1 MLMRQALCNGQRCKL
16 KISTRNMSVFGKF
29 MRGLMLARMRR
40 IERAVERAA
49 QVQYSTLKM
58 LLEQGRNTDFGRR
71 YGLHGVHSAEQ
82 FSQRVERFD
91 YDSFEGYVERM
102 RRGERDVSCEG
113 RVRMFA
119 RSSGTSARSKY
130 IPVTERA
137 LQMNHLR
144 GMADA
149 VALYLASNP
158 SSHLFEGRTLTLC
171 GSCRREQDALVGDL
185 SALLIS
191 RAGRCGEIVR
201 APGRGVALMED
212 FDAKC
217 EAICRE
223 CARERITALAG
234 VPSWNMA
241 LLRRVLEYT
250 GRRSVLDVWPD
261 LELFMHGGVSF
272 RPYREAF
279 TDVMGGEINY
289 LDSYNASEGFI
300 AIAEQCGNE
309 DMLLMPDYGCYYEFA
324 HGGEVVPLEGVR
336 RGVEYAVLMTSVNGL
351 WRYELGDVVRFTSL
365 NPYKIRIVG
374 RTKQYI
380 NAFGEELMIGN
391 AEEALLRTCFVTGA
405 VVEEYT
411 ISPVFLPDASGYHRW
426 VVEFVYEPDR
436 MEDFAEELDKAL
448 RELNS
453 DYDAK
458 RRSVMRRVVV
468 RRVPHGTFHRWQA
481 LAGRRKVPRLR
492 GDSKLSDEVLSC
504 ARERV
509 EV

>member
-1 MLMRQALCNGQRCKL
+1 
-16 KISTRNMSVFGKF
+16 MSVFGKF
-29 MRGLMLARMRR
+29 MRGLMLARLRR
-40 IERAVERAA
+40 IERAVDNAVEM
-49 QVQYSTLKM
+49 QYTTLEM

-71 YGLHGVHSAEQ
+71 YGLQSVHNAEQ
-82 FSQRVERFD
+82 FAQRVERFD

-144 GMADA
+144 GMADV
-149 VALYLASNP
+149 VALYLVCNP
-158 SSHLFEGRTLTLC
+158 SSHLFEGRTLTLG
-171 GSCRREQDALVGDL
+171 GSCREERGALVGDL
-185 SALLIS
+185 SALLIA
-191 RAGRCGEIVR
+191 RAGRWGEMLR
-201 APGRGVALMED
+201 APSRRAALMEN

-223 CARERITALAG
+223 CARERITAIAG

-241 LLRRVLEYT
+241 LLRRVLENT
-250 GRRSVLDVWPD
+250 GQRSVLDVWPD

-279 TDVMGGEINY
+279 ADIMGGEINY
-289 LDSYNASEGFI
+289 LESYNASEGFV
-300 AIAEQCGNE
+300 AIAEQCGSE
-309 DMLLMPDYGCYYEFA
+309 DMLLMPDYGCYYEFV
-324 HGGEVVPLEGVR
+324 HGKEVVPLEGVR
-336 RGVEYAVLMTSVNGL
+336 RGVEYAVQMTSVNGL

-365 NPYKIRIVG
+365 DPYKIRIVG
-374 RTKQYI
+374 RTRQYI

-391 AEEALLRTCFVTGA
+391 AEEALLRACFMTGA

-411 ISPVFLPDASGYHRW
+411 VSPVFLPDVGGYHRW
-426 VVEFVYEPDR
+426 VVEFVYEPDNI
-436 MEDFAEELDKAL
+436 ETFAEELDGAL

-458 RRSVMRRVVV
+458 RRSVMLRVEV
-468 RRVPHGTFHRWQA
+468 RMVPHGTFHRWQA
-481 LAGRRKVPRLR
+481 QTGRRKVPRLR
-492 GDSKLSDEVLSC
+492 GDSRISDEVLSR

>member
-1 MLMRQALCNGQRCKL
+1 
-16 KISTRNMSVFGKF
+16 

-40 IERAVERAA
+40 IERAVNNAA
-49 QVQYSTLKM
+49 QVQYSTLEM
-58 LLEQGRNTDFGRR
+58 LLERGRNTDFGRR
-71 YGLHGVHSAEQ
+71 YGLRSLHSAEQ
-82 FSQRVERFD
+82 FARRVERFD

-130 IPVTERA
+130 IPVTESA

-144 GMADA
+144 GMADV
-149 VALYLASNP
+149 VALYLACNP
-158 SSHLFEGRTLTLC
+158 SSHLFDGRTLTLG
-171 GSCRREQDALVGDL
+171 GSCCKEQGALVGDL
-185 SALLIS
+185 SALLIT
-191 RAGRCGEIVR
+191 RAGRWGEVVR
-201 APGRGVALMED
+201 APSREVALMED
-212 FDAKC
+212 FDDKC

-223 CARERITALAG
+223 CVGEHITALAG

-241 LLRRVLEYT
+241 LLRKLLEHT

-279 TDVMGGEINY
+279 ADVMGGEIYY
-289 LDSYNASEGFI
+289 LESYNASEGFV
-300 AIAEQCGNE
+300 AVAEQCGCE

-324 HGGEVVPLEGVR
+324 RGDEVIPLEGVR
-336 RGVEYAVLMTSVNGL
+336 CGVEYAVLMTSVNGL

-391 AEEALLRTCFVTGA
+391 AEEALLSACFITGA

-411 ISPVFLPDASGYHRW
+411 VAPSFLPDAGGYHRW
-426 VVEFVYEPDR
+426 VVEFVYEPDNI
-436 MEDFAEELDKAL
+436 ESFAEELDTAL

-468 RRVPHGTFHRWQA
+468 RSVPHGTFHRWQA
-481 LAGRRKVPRLR
+481 LTGRRKVPHLR
-492 GDSKLSDEVLSC
+492 GDSMLSDEVLSC

>member
-1 MLMRQALCNGQRCKL
+1 
-16 KISTRNMSVFGKF
+16 MSVFGRF
-29 MRGLMLARMRR
+29 MRGLMLARMHR
-40 IERAVERAA
+40 IECAVDNAVEM
-49 QVQYSTLKM
+49 QYSMLEM

-71 YGLHGVHSAEQ
+71 YALRSVHNAEQ
-82 FSQRVERFD
+82 FAQRVERFD

-144 GMADA
+144 GMADV
-149 VALYLASNP
+149 VALYLKCNP
-158 SSHLFEGRTLTLC
+158 SSSLFDGRTLTLG
-171 GSCRREQDALVGDL
+171 GSCREEWGALVGDL
-185 SALLIS
+185 SALLIT
-191 RAGRCGEIVR
+191 RAGRWGEILR
-201 APGRGVALMED
+201 APSRQAALIDD

-223 CARERITALAG
+223 CVHERITAIAG

-241 LLRRVLEYT
+241 LMRRVLEYT
-250 GRRSVLDVWPD
+250 GQRSVLDVWPD

-279 TDVMGGEINY
+279 ADVMGGEINY
-289 LDSYNASEGFI
+289 LESYNASEGFV
-300 AIAEQCGNE
+300 AIAEWCGSE

-324 HGGEVVPLEGVR
+324 HGKEVVPLEGVR
-336 RGVEYAVLMTSVNGL
+336 CDVEYAVLMTSVNGL

-365 NPYKIRIVG
+365 NPYKIRVVG

-391 AEEALLRTCFVTGA
+391 AEEALLRACFMTGA

-411 ISPVFLPDASGYHRW
+411 VSPVFLPDVGGYHRW
-426 VVEFVYEPDR
+426 VVEFVYGPDNIDIFT
-436 MEDFAEELDKAL
+436 EDLDTAL

-458 RRSVMRRVVV
+458 RRSVMRRVEV
-468 RRVPHGTFHRWQA
+468 RMVPHGTFHRWQA
-481 LAGRRKVPRLR
+481 QTERRKVPRLR
-492 GDSKLSDEVLSC
+492 GDSTISDQVLSC
-504 ARERV
+504 AKERV